1 MIYSM
6 TGYGKS
12 EAVFGNKR
20 YTVEIRSLNGKNMDL
35 SFKTPLIPRE
45 KEIEMRRYL
54 SEKLTRGNVD
64 LFITEEVIDVAA
76 DTKEINADLFSE
88 YYRKISALA
97 AQNNIDMGSQHDI
110 VSTLLK
116 LPDILVNV
124 KEDMSE
130 ECWNAIRQAISEAC
144 DALTQIRKKE
154 GDVLRKDLN
163 TRLKTILA
171 ALDEAETYDKG
182 RVEVVRER
190 ITSKIEELKINPD
203 KDRLEQEMIFYIE
216 KLDVNEEK
224 VRLRQH
230 CRYFEE
236 TMDSEEFAGKKLG
249 FIAQEM
255 GREINTLGSKSN
267 HAQMQKCVVKM
278 KDELEKIK
286 EQVLNIL

>member
-20 YTVEIRSLNGKNMDL
+20 YTIEIRSLNGKNMDL

-45 KEIEMRRYL
+45 KEIEMRRYISDIL
-54 SEKLTRGNVD
+54 LRGNVD
-64 LFITEEVIDVAA
+64 LFITEEVINVAEA
-76 DTKEINADLFSE
+76 KEINSELFSE
-88 YYRKISALA
+88 YYKKISTLA
-97 AQNNIDMGSQHDI
+97 ADNGIDISTQHDL

-116 LPDILVNV
+116 MPDIIVNV
-124 KEDMSE
+124 KDEMSE
-130 ECWNAIRQAISEAC
+130 ECWDVIKKAISEAA
-144 DALTQIRKKE
+144 DALTQFRKRE
-154 GDVLRKDLN
+154 GEVLRKDLL
-163 TRLKTILA
+163 TRLKTILE
-171 ALDEAETYDKG
+171 ALDEAETHEKE
-182 RVEVVRER
+182 RIEAVRER
-190 ITSKIEELKINPD
+190 ITSKIEELNINPD

-230 CRYFEE
+230 CRYFKE
-236 TMDSEEFAGKKLG
+236 TMDSEEFTGKKLG